1 MPIHNWQHLISSVHL
16 VLSSVSVH
24 ARSCSRTDMSTS
36 GMSFLLPLFSSP
48 KKRERGGENSNVKL
62 I

>member
-1 MPIHNWQHLISSVHL
+1 MPVHNWQHLISNVHL

-24 ARSCSRTDMSTS
+24 ARSCSRTDMNIS

-48 KKRERGGENSNVKL
+48 TKGERGGKNSNVEL